1 VGPPG
6 QSDLDEI
13 ALQAFMGA
21 RPAAP
26 AGGAYKTVLAKPGKA
41 EPKPKVEGEI
51 YVLPK
56 EFLVNL
62 ADGRF
67 AKLQVALVV
76 EPAAG
81 GGGHGGGHGAPAPPE
96 GYGSEP
102 QEAIVRDLITDT
114 LTDAAD
120 HELIRRD
127 GREQIKKKIPRGD
140 QEAHGRPRGGGPLPR
155 CHGPVRQP

>member
-1 VGPPG
+1 MKKKLIIAVVVALVG
-6 QSDLDEI
+6 
-13 ALQAFMGA
+13 
-21 RPAAP
+21 
-26 AGGAYKTVLAKPGKA
+26 AGGAYKTVLAKPKA

-62 ADGRF
+62 ADGR
-67 AKLQVALVV
+67 
-76 EPAAG
+76 
-81 GGGHGGGHGAPAPPE
+81 GHGAPAPPE

-120 HELIRRD
+120 HELIKRE
-127 GREQIKKKIPRGD
+127 GREQIKKKILVAIKKHTDVHVEEVLFPD
-140 QEAHGRPRGGGPLPR
+140 VTVQ
-155 CHGPVRQP
+155 

>member
-1 VGPPG
+1 MKKKLIIAVVVALVG
-6 QSDLDEI
+6 
-13 ALQAFMGA
+13 
-21 RPAAP
+21 
-26 AGGAYKTVLAKPGKA
+26 AGGAYKTVLAKPGKPA
-41 EPKPKVEGEI
+41 PEPKVHGEI

-76 EPAAG
+76 EPAEG
-81 GGGHGGGHGAPAPPE
+81 GGGGSAHGGGPAPPE

-120 HELIRRD
+120 HELIKRE
-127 GREQIKKKIPRGD
+127 GREQIKKKILVAIKKHTDVHVKEVLFPD
-140 QEAHGRPRGGGPLPR
+140 VTVQ
-155 CHGPVRQP
+155 

>member
-1 VGPPG
+1 MKKKLIILVVAVLVIG
-6 QSDLDEI
+6 
-13 ALQAFMGA
+13 
-21 RPAAP
+21 
-26 AGGAYKTVLAKPGKA
+26 GGAYKTVLAKPKEKEP
-41 EPKPKVEGEI
+41 EPKVQGTV

-76 EPAAG
+76 EHAVAAA
-81 GGGHGGGHGAPAPPE
+81 GGHGAPVPPE

-114 LTDAAD
+114 LTNASD
-120 HELIRRD
+120 HELIQRE
-127 GREQIKKKIPRGD
+127 GREKIKKQILTAIKKHTDVHVEEVLFPD
-140 QEAHGRPRGGGPLPR
+140 VTVQ
-155 CHGPVRQP
+155 

>member
-1 VGPPG
+1 MKKKLIIIVAV
-6 QSDLDEI
+6 
-13 ALQAFMGA
+13 ALLGV
-21 RPAAP
+21 
-26 AGGAYKTVLAKPGKA
+26 GGAYKFVLAKPSKA
-41 EPKPKVEGEI
+41 EAKPKVHGEV

-76 EPAAG
+76 EPSG

-96 GYGSEP
+96 GYGAEP

-120 HELIRRD
+120 HELIRRE
-127 GREQIKKKIPRGD
+127 GREAIKKKILVAIKKHTDVHVEEVLFPD
-140 QEAHGRPRGGGPLPR
+140 VTVQ
-155 CHGPVRQP
+155 